1 MQGGIWFSHGSWL
14 SGQIRRIG
22 GMDGGDVG
30 GVRVD
35 LDDIGVPEGLY
46 NEVGD
51 GADENERR
59 GWYVGFV
66 VFG

>member
-1 MQGGIWFSHGSWL
+1 
-14 SGQIRRIG
+14 
-22 GMDGGDVG
+22 MDGGDVG